1 MGTFH
6 RRMEIGVTILLSVS
20 ALGTSWSGY
29 QASLWSGNQTELAY
43 DASAIRTRAT
53 RAGLKAGLERTVD
66 VALFTSWLEAYARH
80 DTVYVKFLQ
89 RRFRREFIPAFEAW
103 IATKPAKTPNAPLT
117 PFAMS
122 EYHLAADD
130 SAFQLDRLADRTGN
144 LAIVASRN
152 GDAFVLNA
160 VLFATAMVFG
170 SVAQQENN
178 RKSMRLTLVGLSTL
192 MCLVALVRI
201 LMSPSAL

>member
-6 RRMEIGVTILLSVS
+6 RRMEIGATILLSVS
-20 ALGTSWSGY
+20 ALGTSWAGY
-29 QASLWSGNQTELAY
+29 QASLWSGNQIELSY

-53 RAGLKAGLERTVD
+53 RATTKAGLERTVD

-80 DTVYVKFLQ
+80 DTVYAPFLR

-117 PFAMS
+117 PFAMPQ
-122 EYHLAADD
+122 YHLLADD
-130 SAFQLDRLADRTGN
+130 SALFLDRLADTTAN
-144 LAIVASRN
+144 LGVAANRR
-152 GDAFVLNA
+152 GDAYVLDA

-170 SVAQQENN
+170 GAAQQESN
-178 RKSMRLTLVGLSTL
+178 RKSVRLMLIGFSTL

-201 LMSPSAL
+201 AMSPSAL